1 MSEDERIN
9 EIIITIQ
16 KIKESKEPVRRYFR
30 NNYVPFSQAQYY
42 NYCKILQKY
51 GEEGLKD
58 KRIDGNRTKL
68 TERIKDYI
76 IYTVSE
82 NRGMTSSQLQKN
94 ILSQF
99 DVNISES
106 SLNTFR
112 TSVSLTRIPETKE
125 ITQYQKSGGGEI
137 LTSLAFSTKIIEIF
151 TNTIMERMNEVY
163 QSPLFEQNRTNE
175 DDHPDL
181 RFHGKFTKDYNREQ
195 DVRENRFKS
204 IDEKIQNKNFSAM
217 DIFGKS
223 EESISR
229 YNLALLCLP
238 LVTSNGKSSR
248 VDRPKGND
256 LEFLCGY
263 NYKDAS
269 LDKYLRD
276 LKYLKVSEQLINEI
290 AKFWLNFWKKESGEE
305 TYFACYYI
313 DGNTKPLWSSNSH
326 YKGKVTMLGRV
337 MNCLENV
344 FIHDGKGH
352 PLYFQTFQGHVDLGK
367 HALEMQNKLMQL
379 LDTPSAHVQV
389 NRILIMDGGG
399 NAVKTLRE
407 LSKSDEYF
415 ITILDD
421 NQTKDR
427 KFKHMRDETKYEY
440 GNANL
445 TDCQIE
451 LLDSSEKDYIFECR
465 AVIIKWNNG
474 RKAVLVTDIP
484 RELLN
489 ESEITKRYF
498 DRWPMQEKTF
508 REAKSVVYTNN
519 IVGYGTKIE
528 SFDRMIDK
536 HKEICESI
544 AKLKSKLKVPLK
556 EMKAIDE
563 HLSDLYTFERTLR
576 EKSEIIEGKRVL
588 NEEDSIQL
596 QHTEAEISKCL
607 NKQKIVKGK
616 NRDDFEKLEM
626 GLKEEKRL
634 RGKDKVYRIDIELD
648 RIMTCFKMSFVNLCN
663 LFLKRCFN
671 GEKTELLTLF
681 ESIFQLNGS
690 ASISNERKTIELEM
704 NPKEPKLMGKLNN
717 GLSILNA
724 MNVYDLDK
732 HLIEFKV

>member
-1 MSEDERIN
+1 IL
-9 EIIITIQ
+9 ITIQ
-16 KIKESKEPVRRYFR
+16 KIKDSKEPVRRYFR

-51 GEEGLKD
+51 GEEGLVD

-82 NRGMTSSQLQKN
+82 NRSMASSQLQKN

-112 TSVSLTRIPETKE
+112 ASESLTRIPETKE
-125 ITQYQKSGGGEI
+125 TTQYQKSGGGEI
-137 LTSLAFSTKIIEIF
+137 LTSLAFSTKIIDIF
-151 TNTIMERMNEVY
+151 TNTILGRMNEVR
-163 QSPLFEQNRTNE
+163 QSQLFEQNITNE
-175 DDHPDL
+175 EDHPDL
-181 RFHGKFTKDYNREQ
+181 RFHGKFTKDYNREK

-248 VDRPKGND
+248 VNRPKGND

-290 AKFWLNFWKKESGEE
+290 AKYWLNFWKQESGDE

-379 LDTPSAHVQV
+379 LDTPSAHIQV

-399 NAVKTLRE
+399 NSVKTLRE
-407 LSKSDEYF
+407 LSKSEEYF

-427 KFKHMRDETKYEY
+427 KFKHIREETKYEY
-440 GNANL
+440 GKANL
-445 TDCQIE
+445 TDCKIE
-451 LLDSSEKDYIFECR
+451 LLDSSEKGYIFECR

-474 RKAVLVTDIP
+474 RKAVLVTDVP
-484 RELLN
+484 RQLLN

-508 REAKSVVYTNN
+508 RETKSVLYINN

-528 SFDRMIDK
+528 SYDKMIDK
-536 HKEICESI
+536 HKEICETI
-544 AKLKSKLKVPLK
+544 TKLKSKLKVPLK
-556 EMKAIDE
+556 EMKEIDE
-563 HLSDLYTFERTLR
+563 QLSDIYTFERTLR
-576 EKSEIIEGKRVL
+576 KKSEIIEGKRVL
-588 NEEDSIQL
+588 NEEDSIKL
-596 QHTEAEISKCL
+596 KHNEAEISKCL
-607 NKQKIVKGK
+607 NKQIIVKSK
-616 NRDDFEKLEM
+616 NGDDFKKLEKC
-626 GLKEEKRL
+626 LKEEKRL

-648 RIMTCFKMSFVNLCN
+648 RIMTCFKMSFVNLCS
-663 LFLKRCFN
+663 LFLKGCFN
-671 GEKTELLTLF
+671 NEKMELLTLF
-681 ESIFQLNGS
+681 ESIFQLDGS
-690 ASISNERKTIELEM
+690 ASISNQIKTIELEM
-704 NPKEPKLMGKLNN
+704 NPKEPK
-717 GLSILNA
+717 
-724 MNVYDLDK
+724 
-732 HLIEFKV
+732 

>member
-1 MSEDERIN
+1 MLDDERIN
-9 EIIITIQ
+9 GILITIQ
-16 KIKESKEPVRRYFR
+16 KIKDSKEPVRRYFR

-42 NYCKILQKY
+42 NYCKTLQKY
-51 GEEGLKD
+51 GEEGLVD

-82 NRGMTSSQLQKN
+82 NRSMASSQLQKN
-94 ILSQF
+94 IHSQF

-112 TSVSLTRIPETKE
+112 ASESLTRIPETKE
-125 ITQYQKSGGGEI
+125 TTQYQKSGGGEI
-137 LTSLAFSTKIIEIF
+137 LTSLAFSTKIIDIF
-151 TNTIMERMNEVY
+151 TNTILERMNEVR
-163 QSPLFEQNRTNE
+163 QSQLFEQNRTNE
-175 DDHPDL
+175 EDHPDL
-181 RFHGKFTKDYNREQ
+181 RFHGKFTKDYNREK

-217 DIFGKS
+217 DILGKS

-248 VDRPKGND
+248 VNRPKGND

-290 AKFWLNFWKKESGEE
+290 AKYWLNFWKQESGDE

-379 LDTPSAHVQV
+379 LDTPSAHIQV

-399 NAVKTLRE
+399 NSVKTLRE
-407 LSKSDEYF
+407 LSKSEEYF

-427 KFKHMRDETKYEY
+427 KFKHIREETKYEY
-440 GNANL
+440 GKANL
-445 TDCQIE
+445 TDCKIE
-451 LLDSSEKDYIFECR
+451 LLDSSEKGYIFECR
-465 AVIIKWNNG
+465 AVIIKCNNG
-474 RKAVLVTDIP
+474 RKAVLVTDVP
-484 RELLN
+484 RQLLN

-508 REAKSVVYTNN
+508 REAKSVLYINN

-528 SFDRMIDK
+528 SYDKMIDK
-536 HKEICESI
+536 HKEICETI
-544 AKLKSKLKVPLK
+544 TKLKSKLKVPLK
-556 EMKAIDE
+556 EMKKIVE
-563 HLSDLYTFERTLR
+563 QLSDLYTFEITLR

-588 NEEDSIQL
+588 NEEDSIKL
-596 QHTEAEISKCL
+596 KHNEAEISKCL
-607 NKQKIVKGK
+607 NKQRIVKSK
-616 NRDDFEKLEM
+616 NRDDFKKLEKC
-626 GLKEEKRL
+626 LKEEKRL

-648 RIMTCFKMSFVNLCN
+648 RIMTCFKMSFVNLCS
-663 LFLKRCFN
+663 LFLKGCFN
-671 GEKTELLTLF
+671 NEKMELLTLF
-681 ESIFQLNGS
+681 ESIFQLDGS
-690 ASISNERKTIELEM
+690 ASISNQIKTIELEM
-704 NPKEPKLMGKLNN
+704 NPKEPKLMGKLND
-717 GLSILNA
+717 GLSILNT
-724 MNVYDLDK
+724 MNVYNLDK
-732 HLIEFKV
+732 HLIEFKL